1 MSTLFPLRRW
11 AACLGLALGLP
22 LTAHAVLVTGEW
34 DPPFGAF
41 LPNLAYRAIGSFQ
54 VPLACT
60 NLADGIYSTVATP
73 CAGSTITS
81 LDLVF
86 SNIVAGPGFNS
97 GTFNLGD
104 GNFGGLSQ
112 VRVEGGAVVGFGT
125 TFSAGLLTFFG
136 GLPPFS
142 VPEAAEGNAFLFG
155 LNPFGTTLICQDC
168 RSSLANPIVP
178 ADPDIPASIVGLEQF
193 LVTYTSTD
201 ISTPKFTDG
210 NGNALGTRLDEQG
223 RVIGQSTSISAPL
236 TNTVPEPGALALA
249 LTALGLMAGI
259 AARARRANAS

>member
-11 AACLGLALGLP
+11 VACLGLALGLP

-86 SNIVAGPGFNS
+86 SNIVAGLGFNS
-97 GTFNLGD
+97 GTFNLGNV
-104 GNFGGLSQ
+104 NFGGLSQ

-125 TFSAGLLTFFG
+125 TFSAGLLTDFG
-136 GLPPFS
+136 TFS
-142 VPEAAEGNAFLFG
+142 IPEAAEGNAFLFG
-155 LNPFGTTLICQDC
+155 LNPFGTTLICQYC
-168 RSSLANPIVP
+168 RSSLANPINF
-178 ADPDIPASIVGLEQF
+178 ANPDIPASTVGLEQF

-201 ISTPKFTDG
+201 NSTPKFTDG